1 MPIVTTTQNT
11 DTEQQENEEQAM
23 ATDSI
28 MAFPTSSQQT
38 LKLMDIQSAYEQYDE
53 FVQATHVFGQLSLQD
68 FRIRRQMPLNAQC
81 AQIFLTKTS
90 HLSENDFIE
99 IDRPVLNTIGFKNN
113 WIQQKDKHGNVK
125 VDEDGIIKLKDAIA
139 DFGNAI
145 KCL

>member
-53 FVQATHVFGQLSLQD
+53 FVQATHVFCQLLHED
-68 FRIRRQMPLNAQC
+68 FRIRRQMPLNTQC
-81 AQIFLTKTS
+81 AQMFLTKTS
-90 HLSENDFIE
+90 HLTENDFIE
-99 IDRPVLNTIGFKNN
+99 IDRPVLNTFGFKNN
-113 WIQQKDKHGNVK
+113 WIQQKDKHGSVK
-125 VDEDGIIKLKDAIA
+125 VDEDGIIKLKDARA